1 MYSSHVSN
9 SSISSISSVI
19 SVVVDEVVDKVVD
32 AVLLDEVVVV
42 TVEETSV
49 ETDVI
54 GSEVEAI
61 KIVSVV
67 EEFVKSSKMSMVGEV
82 LAAMGDVRLDDVRS

>member
-9 SSISSISSVI
+9 SSIYSVN
-19 SVVVDEVVDKVVD
+19 SVVVDEVVDIVVD
-32 AVLLDEVVVV
+32 TVLLDEVVVV

-67 EEFVKSSKMSMVGEV
+67 EEFVKSSRMSMVGEV
-82 LAAMGDVRLDDVRS
+82 LAAMGDVLLDDVQS